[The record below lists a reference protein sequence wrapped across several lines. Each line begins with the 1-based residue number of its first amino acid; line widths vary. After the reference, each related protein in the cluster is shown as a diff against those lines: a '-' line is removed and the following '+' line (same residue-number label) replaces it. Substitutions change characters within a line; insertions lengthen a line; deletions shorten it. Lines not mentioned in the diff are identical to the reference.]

1 MHLFQK
7 KPTPKE
13 RAKAAQKET
22 KLTVRSNQ
30 RQMDRDIRDL
40 DRQEK
45 LLLQQIKARAKT
57 PGVDPQKDAALKAQA
72 KELVQLRK
80 QREKLYETKAHL
92 NSVGMTATA
101 LSSQV
106 SMVTAMGN
114 VSMALSAANGVMDAK
129 KLGLTM
135 AEFAKQNETAQMK
148 EEMMNDVLADAFD
161 DSDLEEQAEDV
172 TNQVLAE
179 LGVEMDKHMVGL
191 NAPSKIAGATTAIT
205 EEEEALM
212 DVLPELRAR
221 LSALDL

>member
-1 MHLFQK
+1 MNLFQK

-13 RAKAAQKET
+13 KAKAAQKET

-57 PGVDPQKDAALKAQA
+57 AGVDPQKDSGLRAQA

-92 NSVGMTATA
+92 SSVGMQATA
-101 LSSQV
+101 MASQV

-114 VSMALSAANGVMDAK
+114 VSGALSAANSVMDAK
-129 KLGLTM
+129 KLGQTM
-135 AEFAKQNETAQMK
+135 AEFARQNETAQMK
-148 EEMMNDVLADAFD
+148 EEMMNDALAAAFD
-161 DSDLEEQAEDV
+161 DDELEEEADDV
-172 TNQVLAE
+172 TGQILAE
-179 LGVEMDKHMVGL
+179 LGVEMDQKMVGL
-191 NAPSKIAGATTAIT
+191 NAPSKIAGATSTIT

-212 DVLPELRAR
+212 DALPDLRAR
-221 LSALDL
+221 LDAL

>member
-1 MHLFQK
+1 MNLFQK

-13 RAKAAQKET
+13 KAKAAQKET

-57 PGVDPQKDAALKAQA
+57 AGVDPQKDSGLRAQA

-92 NSVGMTATA
+92 SSVGMQATA
-101 LSSQV
+101 MASQV

-114 VSMALSAANGVMDAK
+114 VSEALSAANGVMDAK
-129 KLGLTM
+129 KLGKTM
-135 AEFAKQNETAQMK
+135 AEFARQNETAQMK
-148 EEMMNDVLADAFD
+148 EEMMNDALAAAFD
-161 DSDLEEQAEDV
+161 DDELEEEADDV
-172 TNQVLAE
+172 TGQILAE
-179 LGVEMDKHMVGL
+179 LGVEMDQKMVGL
-191 NAPSKIAGATTAIT
+191 NAPSKIAGAASTIM

-212 DVLPELRAR
+212 DALPDLRAR
-221 LSALDL
+221 LDAL

>member
-1 MHLFQK
+1 MNLFQK

-13 RAKAAQKET
+13 KAKAAQKET

-57 PGVDPQKDAALKAQA
+57 AGVDPQKDSGLRAQA

-92 NSVGMTATA
+92 SSVGMQATA
-101 LSSQV
+101 MASQV

-114 VSMALSAANGVMDAK
+114 VSGALSAANSVMDAK
-129 KLGLTM
+129 KLGKTM
-135 AEFAKQNETAQMK
+135 AEFARQNETAQMK
-148 EEMMNDVLADAFD
+148 EEMMNDALAAAFD
-161 DSDLEEQAEDV
+161 DDELEEEADDV
-172 TNQVLAE
+172 TGQILAE
-179 LGVEMDKHMVGL
+179 LGVEMDQKMVGL
-191 NAPSKIAGATTAIT
+191 NAPSKIAGAASTIT

-212 DVLPELRAR
+212 DALPDLRAR
-221 LSALDL
+221 LDAL

>member
-1 MHLFQK
+1 MNLFQK

-13 RAKAAQKET
+13 KAKAAQKET

-57 PGVDPQKDAALKAQA
+57 AGVDPQKDSGLRAQA
-72 KELVQLRK
+72 RELVQLRK

-92 NSVGMTATA
+92 SSVGMQATA
-101 LSSQV
+101 MASQV

-114 VSMALSAANGVMDAK
+114 VSGALSAANSVMDAK
-129 KLGLTM
+129 KLGQPM
-135 AEFAKQNETAQMK
+135 AEFARQNETAQMK
-148 EEMMNDVLADAFD
+148 EEMMNDALAAAFD
-161 DSDLEEQAEDV
+161 DDELEEEADDV
-172 TNQVLAE
+172 TGQILAE
-179 LGVEMDKHMVGL
+179 LGVEMDQKMVGL
-191 NAPSKIAGATTAIT
+191 NAPSKIAGAASTIT

-212 DVLPELRAR
+212 DALPDLRAR
-221 LSALDL
+221 LDAL